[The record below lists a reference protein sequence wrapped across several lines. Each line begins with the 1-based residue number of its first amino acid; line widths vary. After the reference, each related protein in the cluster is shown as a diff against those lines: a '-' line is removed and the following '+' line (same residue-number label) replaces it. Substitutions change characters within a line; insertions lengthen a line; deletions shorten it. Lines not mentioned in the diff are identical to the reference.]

1 MSERESGL
9 DVQTLVAHAGRYP
22 DQHHGF
28 VNTPVYRGS
37 TVVFPSVD
45 AMNSGRQ
52 RYQYGRWNNPS
63 TDSFAEAIS
72 MLEGADGTV
81 LAPSGL
87 SACVSAILAVAGT
100 GDHIL
105 IPDSVYGPTRHFCDT
120 AGRRFG
126 IETTY
131 YDPAIGEG
139 IEALFRS
146 NTRVVFT
153 ESPGSN
159 TLELQDIPA
168 ISRIARRHDAI
179 VIADNTWATPVFF
192 KPLAAGADISVMA
205 ATKYVVGHSDALIG
219 TIAAGPR
226 AWSRVKEYHYQY
238 GLHVSPD
245 DVTLAARGLRTM
257 ATRLA
262 QHQKSALT
270 IAQWLETREEVARVL
285 HPGLP
290 SHPQHALW
298 RRDFSGSSGLFSFVT
313 RPMEEGALHAMLDG
327 LSFFA
332 LGYSWG
338 GYESLALTADPRK
351 IRSATE
357 WTDDGHLVRLTIGLE
372 SPQDLIAD
380 LDKGFA
386 RANAYRAAR

>member
-1 MSERESGL
+1 
-9 DVQTLVAHAGRYP
+9 
-22 DQHHGF
+22 
-28 VNTPVYRGS
+28 
-37 TVVFPSVD
+37 
-45 AMNSGRQ
+45 
-52 RYQYGRWNNPS
+52 
-63 TDSFAEAIS
+63 